1 VTSSLPA
8 VDLQPGR
15 YLLGLLAGPSS
26 GGAVNYF
33 APTPKTN
40 YWNANAYPAPSSSW
54 GGQNVSD
61 AAWSAYVTYQPA
73 QSGTDPPVAQTPPAA
88 TGSPEQNSIEAT
100 DNGSWTNSP
109 TGYTYQWQ
117 RENSPGA
124 GTYSDIASETAS
136 RYVARGADLGLRI
149 RAAVTASNA
158 DGSATAYS
166 NPIGPIV
173 KLTRFVDGF
182 SRADGALGLP
192 WAATPWAKGSDTVP
206 TVSADRSIDA
216 SATHQGAVSHLLGGP
231 FSGAIKLR
239 IMVPSKYNGPS
250 DNGGAGSSD
259 VALDYCLDLA
269 SGHGYRWQI
278 DSDSGSYLRLWKH
291 SAASSGYTPV
301 AGPWAYKLVS
311 GQGLWVEY
319 DPSSGVHR
327 AGVVQTD
334 GTETLIG
341 SAVDK
346 TYTSGD
352 AGFGLEV
359 TGSASSRVDDFVLEQ
374 H

>member
-1 VTSSLPA
+1 
-8 VDLQPGR
+8 
-15 YLLGLLAGPSS
+15 
-26 GGAVNYF
+26 
-33 APTPKTN
+33 
-40 YWNANAYPAPSSSW
+40 
-54 GGQNVSD
+54 
-61 AAWSAYVTYQPA
+61 
-73 QSGTDPPVAQTPPAA
+73 
-88 TGSPEQNSIEAT
+88 
-100 DNGSWTNSP
+100 
-109 TGYTYQWQ
+109 
-117 RENSPGA
+117 
-124 GTYSDIASETAS
+124 
-136 RYVARGADLGLRI
+136 
-149 RAAVTASNA
+149 
-158 DGSATAYS
+158 
-166 NPIGPIV
+166 
-173 KLTRFVDGF
+173 
-182 SRADGALGLP
+182 
-192 WAATPWAKGSDTVP
+192 
-206 TVSADRSIDA
+206 
-216 SATHQGAVSHLLGGP
+216 
-231 FSGAIKLR
+231 
-239 IMVPSKYNGPS
+239 MVPSKYNGPS

-301 AGPWAYKLVS
+301 AGPWPYKLVS

-319 DPSSGVHR
+319 DASSGVHR

-341 SAVDK
+341 TAVDK